1 MNSHRFN
8 SLEDLFSN
16 HN

>member
-1 MNSHRFN
+1 MNRHRFN
-8 SLEDLFSN
+8 SLVDLFSN